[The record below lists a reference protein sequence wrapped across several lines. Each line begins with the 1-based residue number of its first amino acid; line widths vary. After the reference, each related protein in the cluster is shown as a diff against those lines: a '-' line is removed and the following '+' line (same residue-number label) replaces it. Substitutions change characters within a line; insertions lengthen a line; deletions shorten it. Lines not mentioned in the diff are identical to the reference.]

1 MILPCRFC
9 GVQGPRTA
17 LTWSLEELTPKAN
30 NPFPALQGRVPC
42 PKLNSPVLESFRHQG
57 NKRKERFPMILGGS

>member
-1 MILPCRFC
+1 MILSCRFC

-17 LTWSLEELTPKAN
+17 PTWSLEEPTPKAN

-42 PKLNSPVLESFRHQG
+42 PKLSSPVLESCWHQG
-57 NKRKERFPMILGGS
+57 NKRKEHFPMILGRS